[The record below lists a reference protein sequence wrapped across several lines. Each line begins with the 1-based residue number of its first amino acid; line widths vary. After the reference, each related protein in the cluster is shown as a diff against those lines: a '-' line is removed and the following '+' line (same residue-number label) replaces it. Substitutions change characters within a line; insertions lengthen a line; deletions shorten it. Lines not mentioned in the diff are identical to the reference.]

1 MSVTLFDGVSVT
13 VEAGFGY
20 APLNTAPVWT
30 DISEWVR
37 DIKIDRGRRSEFTD
51 YGVGDAH
58 VKLDNRD
65 RRFDPEYTSSP
76 YYGDL
81 NPMVPIRIQATYS
94 STTYT
99 MFHGFVQG
107 WPTAYEV
114 SNVDAVT
121 TLKCVDGNRL
131 LNSML
136 LPQDPFLDY
145 RKTISYTVLFPLQ
158 NKTETYTYPLTLD
171 EPIQPSSVDIGTIGN
186 VSLVDGETVEEF
198 NVVPAFVECWIKR
211 DTGSPVSVGIYAG
224 GAEQLTGPSY
234 KSFLQLLIVD
244 DDIRVGIGTPFYY
257 RYTASTSPATTL
269 DKTKTLNHVVL
280 TQIST
285 SVFELYI
292 NGTLAHTYSYAN
304 GELTSGRIFGSKTGG
319 NPFSVSTTVGKLAYV
334 AGGYGGG
341 LTSAEIADIYD
352 RGVNGWAESSS
363 ARLTRALDD
372 AGWPN
377 TWRDIETGVQH
388 VGAYY
393 PEAVSARDY
402 MTNIRDAE
410 QGLLFLNREGEVELL
425 SRSTVDSVN
434 IVGLFDDEG
443 TDLPFTSVTV
453 DAHTVEAIRNNVVVD
468 YSGGRVTATDSS
480 SVTAYGEVTQRLRLG
495 LVDDESDA
503 QQIADSLLARSKDPR
518 TRIKSLEV
526 NMRRDVT
533 GVVPTVAALE
543 LGDNVAVS
551 LTPTGVGDP
560 LWRAV
565 TVQGIKHTI
574 QRDRWMVNLY
584 LEPSAIGTNGALLIL
599 DDDTYGRLNEGNRL
613 G

>member
-20 APLNTAPVWT
+20 APLNTSPVWT

-94 STTYT
+94 GTTYT
-99 MFHGFVQG
+99 MFYGFVQG

-136 LPQDPFLDY
+136 LPQDPFTDY
-145 RKTISYTVLFPLQ
+145 MNTVTKNTVYFPLQ
-158 NKTETYTYPLTLD
+158 DRNETYVEPLTIVEQL
-171 EPIQPSSVDIGTIGN
+171 QPSSVDAGAIGF
-186 VSLVDGETVEEF
+186 VSLVEGETVNDF
-198 NVVPAFVECWIKR
+198 NSTPAFVEFWVGR
-211 DTGSPVSVGIYAG
+211 TSGRPVNVQVVAL
-224 GAEQLTGPSY
+224 GAESTSPSY
-234 KSFLQLLIVD
+234 RTLIDVDIVD
-244 DDIRVGIGTPFYY
+244 DDIRVGVGTPFDS
-257 RYTASTSPATTL
+257 RTTSSTGEVL
-269 DKTKTLNHVVL
+269 DKTRTLNHVVV
-280 TQIST
+280 TQKT
-285 SVFELYI
+285 LSVYELYL
-292 NGTLAHTYSYAN
+292 NGSLAQTLTLS
-304 GELTSGRIFGSKTGG
+304 SGTFSGSKTGG
-319 NPFSVSTTVGKLAYV
+319 NPFTINTVKTSFDGKLAHV
-334 AGGYGGG
+334 AGGYGTA
-341 LTSAEIADIYD
+341 LTAAEIAEHYD
-352 RGVNGWAESSS
+352 YGANGWAESSS

-410 QGLLFLNREGEVELL
+410 QGLLFLNREGGVELL

-443 TDLPFTSVTV
+443 IDLPFTSVTV
-453 DAHTVEAIRNNVVVD
+453 DAHTVEAIRNNVVVN
-468 YSGGRVTATDSS
+468 YSGGRVTATDSG

-526 NMRRDVT
+526 NMRRDVA

-574 QRDRWMVNLY
+574 GRDRWMVNLY
-584 LEPSAIGTNGALLIL
+584 LEPSAIGTNGALLVL
-599 DDDTYGRLNEGNRL
+599 DDDTYGRLDEGNRL